1 MLRKNTITV
10 CTPICEKNIQQTN
23 RMNKKKKKNDEIIFE
38 IYETS
43 LK

>member
-1 MLRKNTITV
+1 MR
-10 CTPICEKNIQQTN
+10 EKNIQQTN
-23 RMNKKKKKNDEIIFE
+23 GMIKKKKKNGEILFE